1 MDIRATRRQLRERFR
16 RDISVL
22 RLHCDRGG
30 EFSYDL
36 LAEFCRDEGICQ
48 TFTLPASPQQNGI
61 AERHIG
67 LITEFACTSIIHTA
81 APHFLWPFAV
91 RYAAHQLNLW
101 PCVSEPETSP
111 TLRWTKKVG
120 DASIIQVWGALSLV
134 RDAKSS
140 KLSSRTLRWVFL
152 GFPTDAPPWQFYH
165 PRESRVFSFHDVTF
179 DKSVC
184 FYRLHPHASDPVPL
198 TPLILVPIPP
208 LVYPL
213 PPQGPAPSGVSQV
226 DPPSLV
232 EPLEISSDY
241 SGPAEGG
248 DPVADNTTATR
259 RSLRLE
265 TSPGFL
271 PQLSSPPPQPAAADS
286 RAEIAGAE
294 PGGAELEGE
303 GYRGAAIGGAGFGGA
318 ATGGAE
324 SGAGG
329 AASARG
335 ATRAAGNGGAG
346 AAGTGGAGAAGTG
359 GASTRGAGAAG
370 ARGAA
375 GAGGATGAAGSGG
388 AGGATGA
395 RGARARGTRGAGAGG
410 PGGARTIGAGAAGAG
425 GAACGDS
432 LYNGSELDYGV
443 GTNYSE

>member
-1 MDIRATRRQLRERFR
+1 M
-16 RDISVL
+16 
-22 RLHCDRGG
+22 
-30 EFSYDL
+30 EFS
-36 LAEFCRDEGICQ
+36 R
-48 TFTLPASPQQNGI
+48 
-61 AERHIG
+61 
-67 LITEFACTSIIHTA
+67 TSMIHTA

-134 RDAKSS
+134 RDAKVS

-184 FYRLHPHASDPVPL
+184 F
-198 TPLILVPIPP
+198 
-208 LVYPL
+208 
-213 PPQGPAPSGVSQV
+213 SGVSQV

-232 EPLEISSDY
+232 EPLEISSDS

-271 PQLSSPPPQPAAADS
+271 PRLSSPPPQPAAADS
-286 RAEIAGAE
+286 KAEIAGAE

-324 SGAGG
+324 SGGHGGRDRGDRGHRGGRGGEGRRGHRGGRGSRGVRGRRGRGDHDRGAGAGG

-370 ARGAA
+370 ACGAD

-395 RGARARGTRGAGAGG
+395 RGARAGGTGGTRGAGAGG
-410 PGGARTIGAGAAGAG
+410 PGGAHTIGAGAAGAD

-443 GTNYSE
+443 GTNYSD